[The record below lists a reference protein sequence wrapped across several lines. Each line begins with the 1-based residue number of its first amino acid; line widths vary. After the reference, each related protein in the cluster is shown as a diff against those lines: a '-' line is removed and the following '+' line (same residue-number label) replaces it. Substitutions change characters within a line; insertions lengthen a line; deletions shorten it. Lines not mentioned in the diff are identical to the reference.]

1 MTTTKVKICGI
12 TNGADAAAAIEAGA
26 DALGFVFYPK
36 SPRAITREAARDI
49 IAGLPPFVTTV
60 GVFVNGVADMVKD
73 IKEFCRLD
81 KLQLH
86 GQEGPEYCAGFPGGV
101 IKAVRIKDAGD
112 IDRLKE
118 YNDNRYNVR
127 AFLLDAFVEGMPGG
141 TGTTFDWSIAVEA
154 KRYGRIILSGGLTP
168 ENVAEAVE
176 RVAPYAVDVSSGV
189 ELANGTGGV
198 KDHGLV
204 RRFIERVKGSR

>member
-1 MTTTKVKICGI
+1 MTMTTKVKICGI
-12 TNGADAAAAIEAGA
+12 TNEADAAAAVEAGA

-36 SPRAITREAARDI
+36 SPRAITKEAARDI

-101 IKAVRIKDAGD
+101 IKAIRIKDAGD

-118 YNDNRYNVR
+118 YNVG
-127 AFLLDAFVEGMPGG
+127 AFLLDAFVEGKPGG

-198 KDHGLV
+198 KDPV
-204 RRFIERVKGSR
+204 KIRRFIERVKGSR